1 MLDTTANSRLMSLIK
16 ILSKQTGGSYFES
29 LVVNLSQLIPMKYVF
44 IGVLTENKKSIKTI
58 AFAVNG
64 KLHGNIEY
72 ELKNSPFENVMNN
85 KTCWH
90 TKDAQKLFSKDH
102 LLVEMKINS
111 YIGFPLQ
118 DIFGA
123 TIGIMGLLDEKELY
137 ADFENDRLFLET
149 IQLLV
154 GSELSRHLSELKL
167 KEREENYRVTLESIG
182 DAVIVTNPNK
192 EITHMNP
199 IAEDLT
205 GYLLAD
211 VAGKSIHSVL
221 RLSSE
226 KDGKAVSY
234 SIKGNFAKTKFTLLN
249 KNDKIKHIT
258 CSSSPIYNDKKNLV
272 GEIIVFHDITKE
284 FEMETQYRHTQK
296 MEAIGQLA
304 GGIAHDFN
312 NILTGIIGCANI
324 LQRKSNDPK
333 TVEKYSTHIINAAKR
348 TSDLTRKLLDFSRKG
363 KLLSTELDIH
373 EVIKDTLQMLNQSIY
388 KGIEIKTIFN
398 AKNSI
403 LKGDPSQL
411 ENSILNILLN
421 ACDAMNNIGELTI
434 KTVNLVIEN
443 PQMEQLELSGSS
455 QFIEIEIQ
463 DNGSGI
469 PPEVLPKI
477 FEPFFTTKEIGKG
490 TGLGLAAVFGAI
502 KDHQGAIQVW
512 SEVGVG
518 TKFSILLPLH
528 TSNGITV
535 ASNETQSITSKNNL
549 IKVLLVDDEY
559 LIRHSIKVLLEEN
572 QFKTFEASN
581 GEEAISL
588 FDLLQNEI
596 NFVILDLIMP
606 KINGIAVYHHIRK
619 KYQNIPILFISGFKK
634 EASDLPQDPKVLF
647 LQKPFEEKDL
657 MNSIKQL
664 QLVL

>member
-1 MLDTTANSRLMSLIK
+1 MLDTNPNLRLMSLIK
-16 ILSKQTGGSYFES
+16 ILSKQTGNSYFES
-29 LVVNLSQLIPMKYVF
+29 LVVNLSNLIPMKYIF
-44 IGVLTENKKSIKTI
+44 IGLLTESKKSIKTI

-72 ELKNSPFENVMNN
+72 DLKNSPCENVMKN

-90 TKDAQKLFSKDH
+90 KKDVQKQFDKDH

-111 YIGFPLQ
+111 YIGFPLH
-118 DIFGA
+118 DTFGSP
-123 TIGIMGLLDEKELY
+123 IGIMVLLDDKDLY
-137 ADFENDRLFLET
+137 ANFENDRSFLDI

-154 GSELSRHLSELKL
+154 GSELARHISELKL

-324 LQRKSNDPK
+324 LQRKSKDPE

-373 EVIKDTLQMLNQSIY
+373 TVIKDTLQMLNQSIY

-512 SEVGVG
+512 SEVGIG

-528 TSNGITV
+528 TANEITV
-535 ASNETQSITSKNNL
+535 TSSENPTIPAKNNL
-549 IKVLLVDDEY
+549 TKVLLVDDEY

-606 KINGIAVYHHIRK
+606 KTNGIEVYHHIRN
-619 KYQNIPILFISGFKK
+619 KYPNIPILFISGFKK